1 VAGAIALAGIAAAA
15 WWLASR
21 GDTPADTAY
30 PVPGER
36 FRYTVEVLNG
46 TRIDGLAR
54 EVTQQLRRRGVDVVY
69 FGSAGGD
76 PPDSTLVIVR
86 RGEREA
92 GEAVRSVL
100 GFGRVVVEPD
110 PRLLL
115 DVTVLLGPDAAVDRH
130 P

>member
-1 VAGAIALAGIAAAA
+1 VAGVAVLA
-15 WWLASR
+15 WVLASGGR
-21 GDTPADTAY
+21 TPDDMAY

-54 EVTQQLRRRGVDVVY
+54 DVTQRLRRRGVDVVY
-69 FGSAGGD
+69 FGSATGD
-76 PPDSTLVIVR
+76 PPDSTMVIVR
-86 RGEREA
+86 RGEEEA
-92 GEAVRSVL
+92 GRAVREVL
-100 GFGRVVVEPD
+100 GFGRVVLDPD

-115 DVTVLLGPDAAVDRH
+115 DVTVLLGPDAAVDRD